1 MLQKSGISDSIS
13 VYQENS
19 YAFNIRAG
27 WEWNTSLSKRWTVFY
42 GGDLRYGYAFEKD
55 EAIYFNAGYAQ
66 GTEQSANVFGLAPVL
81 GIRFIINDRISLI
94 TEATFSVNYGI
105 GERKQTFI
113 PTPDLAMPE
122 LPDIVAPKTRSIFTT
137 FSQPMA
143 LYFVFII

>member
-81 GIRFIINDRISLI
+81 GIRFIINGRISLI

-105 GERKQTFI
+105 GERKQTSKRASVVLDVFSSHCWAD
-113 PTPDLAMPE
+113 TE
-122 LPDIVAPKTRSIFTT
+122 KLPMR
-137 FSQPMA
+137 
-143 LYFVFII
+143 IIRMRW